1 MNIFATHQ
9 DPYLSAKVLPDKHIV
24 KMPLESCQMLAII
37 YSKWYYD
44 WGTLPKADG
53 TPYAT
58 KKGAFRNHPST
69 KWAGSSIYN
78 TAWLIQHGCCLAD
91 EYQRRYGKIHT
102 CSRALFEAK
111 KIFHRKTDK
120 AITCWGMA
128 ENFSRAMPDEWKYD
142 DSIDTFTAYKRYIAS
157 KPWVKEN
164 YIRIPERKPAWI

>member
-9 DPYLSAKVLPDKHIV
+9 CPQKSAQVLPDKHIV

-44 WGTLPKADG
+44 WDTLPKADG

-157 KPWVKEN
+157 KPWVKDN
-164 YIRIPERKPAWI
+164 YIRIPERKPDWI